1 VNTQQEKR
9 DNRHNAILSAAMQ
22 LAHEQSIDNLSRNE
36 IAARA
41 GVAAGS
47 VHHAFI
53 TMDLLREAVVTEAC
67 RVEDWPLVL
76 QAMTHPRYGALVD
89 CQARTAALESLA
101 PCT

>member
-1 VNTQQEKR
+1 MNTQQEKR
-9 DNRHNAILSAAMQ
+9 DNRHNAILAAAMQ
-22 LAHEQSIDNLSRNE
+22 LAHEKSLDNLSRNE
-36 IAARA
+36 ISTRA

-67 RVEDWPLVL
+67 RVNDWPIVL

-89 CQARTAALESLA
+89 CASRTTALESLA